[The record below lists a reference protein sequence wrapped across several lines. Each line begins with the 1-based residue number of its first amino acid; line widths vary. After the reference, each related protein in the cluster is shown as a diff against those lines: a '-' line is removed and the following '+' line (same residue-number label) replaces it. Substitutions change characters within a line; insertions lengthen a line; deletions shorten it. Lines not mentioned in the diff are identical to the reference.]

1 MNSHRIG
8 KILLAAAIVAA
19 SSLVA
24 KAQLAITEIYSAGS
38 GNGTYA
44 ADWFEL
50 TNFGPASVD
59 ITGWKMDD
67 SSNAFATAFAFRG
80 VTSIAPG
87 QSVIFI
93 ESNSAGGDAAINT
106 SFNNVW
112 IGTPTSSLV
121 IGNYGATGSG
131 IGLSTGGDAVNI
143 FNSGGTFITGVTFG
157 AATTGRTFDNFAA
170 ASSVSLL
177 STVGINGAFT
187 SFNVAEIG
195 SPGFAPIPE
204 PSTYAFIAGLAAFG
218 TVALR
223 RRFNRAA

>member
-1 MNSHRIG
+1 MNSSRFG
-8 KILLAAAIVAA
+8 KILLTAAFVAGA
-19 SSLVA
+19 SLTA

-38 GNGTYA
+38 GTSAYA

-50 TNFGPASVD
+50 TNFGPAAVN

-67 SSNAFATAFAFRG
+67 SSNSAALAFAFRG

-106 SFNNVW
+106 SFNNAW
-112 IGTPTSSLV
+112 FGTGTSSLV
-121 IGNYGATGSG
+121 IGNYGASGSG
-131 IGLSTGGDAVNI
+131 IGLSTSGDAVNL
-143 FNSGGTFITGVTFG
+143 FTGSGTFVTGVTFG
-157 AATTGRTFDNFAA
+157 AATTGRTFDNSAA
-170 ASSVSLL
+170 AASVSLL

-187 SFNVAEIG
+187 SFNGAEIG

-204 PSTYAFIAGLAAFG
+204 PSTYALLAGLATIG
-218 TVALR
+218 TAALR
-223 RRFNRAA
+223 RRFRLAA